1 MATFE
6 GQFTD
11 AADLK
16 IAVVVAR
23 FNDLVSSKLL
33 SGCLDCLSR
42 HGIDT
47 SEMSSQ
53 LDVAWVPGS
62 FEIPIVSQQLAK
74 SGRYQVIVT
83 LGAVI
88 RGDTPHFDVVVAEA
102 SKGVAAV
109 ARDTGVPVFPVLE
122 RPVPPSMV
130 PGEEAWPTQPIPTR
144 PPPLV
149 RQATYEA
156 DLTNVTPEA
165 RAEALREFH
174 KYKTGPLY
182 TPPSL
187 QGTITTPGHL
197 GGAEWGG
204 EGG

>member
-74 SGRYQVIVT
+74 SGRYQVIIT

-102 SKGVAAV
+102 SKGVATV
-109 ARDTGVPVFPVLE
+109 ARETGVPVIFGVLTTDTMQQALE
-122 RPVPPSMV
+122 RAGIKSNL
-130 PGEEAWPTQPIPTR
+130 GWSYG
-144 PPPLV
+144 L
-149 RQATYEA
+149 
-156 DLTNVTPEA
+156 
-165 RAEALREFH
+165 EALEM
-174 KYKTGPLY
+174 G
-182 TPPSL
+182 SL
-187 QGTITTPGHL
+187 LRTLPQG
-197 GGAEWGG
+197 
-204 EGG
+204 